1 MQQGQVTIQ
10 VPATTANL
18 GPGFDCLGMA
28 LDLWNTITMEVAE
41 DAEITIN
48 GEGAADLPTSHD
60 NLVYRAAVHLF
71 HCVGEEVPHL
81 SISCH
86 NRIPLKRGLGSSA
99 AAIVGG
105 LMAAN
110 VLCEHPFTTQQLL
123 KEAVHLEV
131 HPDNVAAALM
141 GGLQV
146 VVRDEEESYTVGVS
160 LPQDMSVVLLIPQ
173 VTVPTKKARRILPRR
188 VSREDAVYNL
198 SRVALLVNALSGG
211 RVEDLRL
218 ATQDRLH
225 QPYRER
231 LFPAMPLLFCAAL
244 DAGALGVFLSGSGP
258 TILAL
263 TRGREMTVGYEMA
276 DVARRAALP
285 CDVKVTR
292 PSALGAHTLDIS
304 KQGTQGDEV
313 GPIIGQ

>member
-1 MQQGQVTIQ
+1 MQQSKVTIQ

-28 LDLWNTITMEVAE
+28 LDIWNTLSMEVAQIPK
-41 DAEITIN
+41 ITIK
-48 GEGAADLPTSHD
+48 GEGAEELPTSND
-60 NLVYRAAVHLF
+60 NLVYQAATHLF
-71 HCVGEEVPHL
+71 RCAGQEVPSL
-81 SISCH
+81 SIECDNH
-86 NRIPLKRGLGSSA
+86 IPLKRGLGSSA

-105 LMAAN
+105 LMGAN
-110 VLCEHPFTTQQLL
+110 LLCGGSVTTAQLL
-123 KEAVHLEV
+123 KEAIHLEG

-146 VVRDEEESYTVGVS
+146 VVRDEEGAYAVGVP
-160 LPQDMSVVLLIPQ
+160 LPHDLSVVLLIPQ
-173 VTVPTKKARRILPRR
+173 ATVPTKKARTILPSK

-198 SRVALLVNALSGG
+198 SRVALLVNALSGDK
-211 RVEDLRL
+211 VEDLRL

-225 QPYRER
+225 QPYRES
-231 LFPAMPLLFCAAL
+231 LLPAMPLLFRTAL

-263 TRGREMTVGYEMA
+263 TRGREMTVGYEMVDA
-276 DVARRAALP
+276 ARRAGLP

-292 PSALGAHTLDIS
+292 PSLIGVHALKD
-304 KQGTQGDEV
+304 
-313 GPIIGQ
+313 PGQES